1 MANPKAPWQQLIL
14 LDTQT
19 TSIVTPGTFLSSDI
33 GVETGKPG
41 IQVLNGDFSLAPE
54 KQFIE
59 ERLATGI
66 SNLKKGAAADAIEHL
81 GETNFASHAL
91 WDVTGVCV
99 DSGGDAEWT
108 FGGGTLVG
116 TLTQTAGNRVNRG
129 DNYEFYSLTYT
140 VSVTL
145 APDGDFEL
153 SLGTFSDETIPLPY
167 TAGTHT
173 VHFMSAAAANAA
185 SFVISTTET
194 TSSQGQFAIDDISLK
209 KLGSLQLER
218 RSDILR
224 PTVTLEFPAN
234 AYIMKA
240 IFWLFFQKGTTEAG
254 ATPYVTTCIPYT
266 ANDCEVWASLAD
278 PVTGA
283 LATGKNEAMHG
294 VIVKSFT
301 LTSEE
306 GGQAKVSVE
315 FVGCSYSEI
324 FNTVNAVMTV
334 SGKPGLLHRNLKVEL
349 DDNTIYTPSLSITFS
364 HDVFSPSYNS
374 GKIKKHI
381 LQDLMISGEITV
393 PRDSGTVGE
402 DAEAQI
408 TDLLAG
414 DDKKLE
420 LYWGAIPAAQEG
432 DLAFLCDILYKSKEK
447 TSEGEVGNRLPFE
460 GVAGSNN
467 VSLTVADAIDRGI
480 P

>member
-1 MANPKAPWQQLIL
+1 MADPKSLYQQLALIDPQVTNIL
-14 LDTQT
+14 TR
-19 TSIVTPGTFLSSDI
+19 STFLSSDKS
-33 GVETGKPG
+33 VETGKPG
-41 IQVLNGDFSLAPE
+41 IAVLNGDYSLAPE

-59 ERLATGI
+59 EDLAFGI
-66 SNLKKGAAADAIEHL
+66 SNLKKGASADAIEHL
-81 GETNFASHAL
+81 SEGAFASHTK
-91 WDVTGVCV
+91 WDVTGVCT
-99 DSGGDAEWT
+99 DSGGNAEWT
-108 FGGGTLVG
+108 FATEALAG
-116 TLTQTAGNRVNRG
+116 TLTQTAANRTKIG
-129 DNYEFYSLTYT
+129 DNFEMYSLTYT
-140 VSVTL
+140 VAVTT
-145 APDGDFEL
+145 APDGDFVL
-153 SLGTFSDETIPLPY
+153 SLGTFSDETIVLPF

-173 VHFMSAAAANAA
+173 IHFMSAAGANAA
-185 SFVISTTET
+185 DFVITTTES
-194 TSSQGQFAIDDISLK
+194 TSTQGQFSIDDISLK

-218 RSDILR
+218 RSDIFR

-234 AYIMKA
+234 AYIMKL
-240 IFWLFFQKGTTEAG
+240 IFWLFFQTGATEAA
-254 ATPYVTTCIPYT
+254 ATPYVATCIPYT
-266 ANDCEVWASLAD
+266 APDCEVWASIVD

-315 FVGCSYSEI
+315 FVGGSYSNI
-324 FNTVNAVMTV
+324 FNTANAVITV
-334 SGKPGLLHRNLKVEL
+334 STKPGLLHRNLKVEL
-349 DDNTIYTPSLSITFS
+349 DDNPICIPSINVTFA

-374 GKIKKHI
+374 GKIKKHL
-381 LQDLMISGEITV
+381 LQKLLISGEIGV

-420 LYWGAIPAAQEG
+420 LYWGAIPAAEEG
-432 DLAFLCDILYKSKEK
+432 DLAILIDILYKSKEK
-447 TSEGEVGNRLPFE
+447 VSEGEIGNRLPFE